1 MKKLLILA
9 GVIALTM
16 STQVFAADTS
26 TVTTKEVQPAQK
38 QECTCPKPK
47 MHKPPFDKDK
57 FEKRLKLTDEQK
69 LQAKQIREKGHEQ
82 MKPIFEQIQ
91 AKKAEARA
99 VRMSKIAPQ
108 AQEEQ
113 LAQIRK
119 EIRDLKKQANEIRM
133 NNMKEFESI
142 LTKKQLKEL
151 NKMKEEGRKNFEK
164 THKKQLL
171 RMPPMEPA
179 DPVEATPAPAVE
191 K

>member
-1 MKKLLILA
+1 
-9 GVIALTM
+9 
-16 STQVFAADTS
+16 
-26 TVTTKEVQPAQK
+26 
-38 QECTCPKPK
+38 
-47 MHKPPFDKDK
+47 
-57 FEKRLKLTDEQK
+57 
-69 LQAKQIREKGHEQ
+69 
-82 MKPIFEQIQ
+82 
-91 AKKAEARA
+91 
-99 VRMSKIAPQ
+99 MSKIAPQ